1 MAVNDAGCMALLDTG
16 ATVSTI
22 SKSFYDCYL
31 AHTTQL
37 FFMGEHLD
45 IECADG
51 QTLPYLGYVS
61 VNLAT
66 CGLSSNEVL
75 QDCLFLIVPDSD
87 YNTRVPVLIGTNI
100 LSRLMDLLR
109 EEYGSRFLQD
119 ADIQAPFYLAFR
131 CMTLRERQLQRNGNR
146 LAMLKSAE
154 VNRVLIPPNSRV
166 VLDAHMDKKIPYH
179 KVLAMLQSTPNSCIP
194 QDLDV
199 TPTLHYYDF
208 DGTPSISVE
217 ITNVTTRTVSIPPK
231 ALLCEMQPVYLAE
244 LPSSVPVPSR
254 LENILEKVNLSNS
267 LSDEEKMRCQS
278 LIGKYQDIFSTGS
291 TDIGTTDK
299 VQHHIDLSDTTP
311 FKQRYRR
318 IPPSMIEEVRT
329 HVKELL
335 ASGVI
340 RPSHSPF
347 SSNVVLVRKHDGSLR
362 MCVDY
367 RQLNSRTIRDN
378 YALPRIDEILDS
390 LSGNRYFTV
399 LDMKSGYHQIE
410 ILEEHKQRTAF
421 TVGPLGFFEFN
432 KMPFG
437 LANAPATYQR
447 LQEECL
453 GDLHLKFC
461 YIYLDDVIIF
471 SKSIDEHF
479 DRLKLI
485 FDRFRKFGLKLSP
498 KKCQFLMKKVK
509 YIGHIISEEGVQA
522 DPDKINKVKDWPIP
536 KTPDDVRQFLGFAGY
551 YRKFILNFSK
561 IARPLIDIM
570 AVGKKT
576 RGKQKVP
583 PSTWHWGEKQDVA
596 FNTLKERL
604 TSSPVLGF
612 PDFTKP
618 FELHTDASMS
628 GLGAVLYQEQEGAK
642 RVIAYAS
649 RGLSKSERNYPVHK
663 LEFLA
668 LKWSITEK
676 FSDYLTG
683 TKFAVF
689 TDNNPLTYVLTTAKL
704 DATGHRWIAA
714 LSSYD
719 FSITY
724 KPGKMNTDA
733 DILSRLPAKTEMET
747 LDADAIRAITTTGDG
762 QPYIHTLPASP
773 ASCQQLQTSFPNQN
787 ERHIDIKKLQ
797 MEDEVISSVIQLI
810 RDGLKPVPNTAR
822 NEYEA
827 ILHQNFKKL
836 RIQDDILVRQVKV
849 PEDKYQFVLPR
860 EVSHLVLQY
869 LHNDMGHP
877 GRDKTSSLVRERFYW
892 PKMYTDVSKWV
903 EECDRCTK
911 FKTPNNQR
919 AELVSVTTTQPLEM
933 VCMDFLTLEPSKGNI
948 QNVLVLTDHFTKY
961 AVAVPTRNQTAKTT
975 ADAIFNHFVV
985 HYGLPQRLHSDQGAN
1000 FCSKIITELCK
1011 ITGISKSRTTPYHP
1025 MGNGITERFNRTL
1038 ISMLGTLDP
1047 EQKHNWKNYIHPLVH
1062 AYNCTAHDSTGFS
1075 PYYLMFGRQPNL
1087 PVDLVFGINRN
1098 SKSSSLTVYV
1108 EKLKDNLQEAY
1119 KLAETANKNSQVR
1132 QKCHYDTRVRGVTL
1146 MEGDRVLVRVVSFDG
1161 KHKIQD
1167 RWEDHPYIII
1177 KQPNNEIPV
1186 FKVRR
1191 EDGQGRIRTLHRNL
1205 LLPIGTKLASP
1216 TPAPRNRK
1224 RRTIRNQEVEEPTTQ
1239 QKNSDSDEENFLYLT
1254 GLPPVSVELSED
1266 GENSRADTRSG
1277 DDQDS
1282 AQYLDEG
1289 SREDAL
1295 DQSLVTDDPDSSVS
1309 MNNDNNDII
1318 IPLQNPDD
1326 PDNGEIDGENED
1338 DDDDDESP
1346 DTEPVRRST
1355 RVKQKPKWMS
1365 GYVCNQIQSRKWRD
1379 KALFFTQIADKASQL
1394 DKETS
1399 TTLLRLLSND

>member
-1 MAVNDAGCMALLDTG
+1 MAINDTECLALLDTG

-22 SKSFYDCYL
+22 SKSFYDSYL

-37 FFMGEHLD
+37 LPIGEQLEV
-45 IECADG
+45 ECADG
-51 QTLPYLGYVS
+51 QALPYLGYVS
-61 VNLAT
+61 VNFAT
-66 CGLSSNEVL
+66 CGLPSTDVL
-75 QDCLFLIVPDSD
+75 RDCLFLIVPDSD
-87 YNTRVPVLIGTNI
+87 YNTRVPILIGTNI
-100 LSRLMDLLR
+100 LNRLLDILR
-109 EEYGSRFLQD
+109 DEYGSRFLQD
-119 ADIQAPFYLAFR
+119 ADVHAPFYMAFR
-131 CMTLRERQLQRNGNR
+131 CLTLRERQLQRNGNR
-146 LAMLKSAE
+146 LAVLKLAE
-154 VNRVLIPPNSRV
+154 ATRVLIPPNSRV
-166 VLDAHMDKKIPYH
+166 MLDAYLDKKLPYH
-179 KVLAMLQSTPNSCIP
+179 KVLSMLQSTSNSCIP
-194 QDLDV
+194 PDLDV
-199 TPTLHYYDF
+199 TPSLHYYDY
-208 DGTPSISVE
+208 DGTSSISVE
-217 ITNVTTRTVSIPPK
+217 ITNVTTRTVSVPPK
-231 ALLCEMQPVYLAE
+231 ALICEMQPVYLAE
-244 LPSSVPVPSR
+244 LPSTDSVPSK
-254 LENILEKVNLSNS
+254 LENILDKINIGDL
-267 LSDEEKMRCQS
+267 LTDEETDRCRS
-278 LIGKYQDIFSTGS
+278 LIGKYQDIFSTGA

-299 VQHHIDLSDTTP
+299 VQHHIELSDPTP

-340 RPSHSPF
+340 RTSHSPF

-410 ILEEHKQRTAF
+410 IFEEHKQRTAF

-437 LANAPATYQR
+437 LVNAPATYQR

-453 GDLHLKFC
+453 GDLHLKTCF
-461 YIYLDDVIIF
+461 IYLDDVIIF
-471 SKSIDEHF
+471 SRSIEEHF

-485 FDRFRKFGLKLSP
+485 FDRFRRFGLKLSP
-498 KKCQFLMKKVK
+498 KKCHFLMKKVK

-522 DPDKINKVKDWPIP
+522 DPDKIEKVEHWPIP
-536 KTPDDVRQFLGFAGY
+536 TNPEQVRQFLGFAGY
-551 YRKFILNFSK
+551 YRKFIKNFSK

-570 AVGKKT
+570 AVGKKA
-576 RGKQKVP
+576 RGKQRVP
-583 PSTWHWGEKQDVA
+583 PPSWNWGKEQDKA
-596 FNTLKERL
+596 FSTLKERL
-604 TSSPVLGF
+604 TTAPILGY

-628 GLGAVLYQEQEGAK
+628 GLGAVLYQEQDGAK

-649 RGLSKSERNYPVHK
+649 RGLSKSERNYPIHK

-668 LKWSITEK
+668 LKWSVTEK

-683 TKFAVF
+683 AKFAVF

-704 DATGHRWIAA
+704 DATGHRWIAS
-714 LSSYD
+714 LSSYN

-733 DILSRLPAKTEMET
+733 DLLSRLPGKTDRET
-747 LDADAIRAITTTGDG
+747 LDADAIRAITAIGEK
-762 QPYIHTLPASP
+762 QPYIITLPASP
-773 ASCQQLQTSFPNQN
+773 ASCQQLQTTFPNLDG
-787 ERHIDIKKLQ
+787 RHIDLKKLQ
-797 MEDEVISSVIQLI
+797 MEDEVISSVTQLI
-810 RDGLKPVPNTAR
+810 RDGEKPSPNTAR
-822 NEYEA
+822 NEFEA
-827 ILHQNFKKL
+827 ILHQNFKRLGIK
-836 RIQDDILVRQVKV
+836 DDLLIRQIKT
-849 PEDKYQFVLPR
+849 PEDKYQYVIPR

-877 GRDKTSSLVRERFYW
+877 GRDRTSSLVRERFYW
-892 PKMYTDVSKWV
+892 PKMHADITQWID
-903 EECDRCTK
+903 ECDRCIK

-933 VCMDFLTLEPSKGNI
+933 VCMDFMTLEPSKGNI
-948 QNVLVLTDHFTKY
+948 QNILVLTDHFTKY
-961 AVAVPTRNQTAKTT
+961 AVAVPTKNQTAKTT

-1047 EQKHNWKNYIHPLVH
+1047 EQKHNWRNYIYPLVH

-1075 PYYLMFGRQPNL
+1075 PYYLMFGREPNL

-1098 SKSSSLTVYV
+1098 EQSNSLPVYI
-1108 EKLKDNLQEAY
+1108 ENLKQNLQEAY
-1119 KLAETANKNSQVR
+1119 KLAETANKNSQAR

-1146 MEGDRVLVRVVSFDG
+1146 VEGDRVLVKVVSFDG

-1167 RWEDHPYIII
+1167 RWEDHPYIIL
-1177 KQPNNEIPV
+1177 KQPNKEIPV

-1191 EDGQGRIRTLHRNL
+1191 EDGQGRIRVLHRNL
-1205 LLPIGTKLASP
+1205 LLPIGTKLTSP
-1216 TPAPRNRK
+1216 VPAPRTK
-1224 RRTIRNQEVEEPTTQ
+1224 KLRTVRDQKVEAEEPPNQHNT
-1239 QKNSDSDEENFLYLT
+1239 DESDEENDFLYFA
-1254 GLPPVSVELSED
+1254 GQPPVVGDESDVLDD
-1266 GENSRADTRSG
+1266 GRSSDAGTVTG

-1282 AQYLDEG
+1282 VQNLEEG
-1289 SREDAL
+1289 LREDAL
-1295 DQSLVTDDPDSSVS
+1295 NQSTDTDDPEVS
-1309 MNNDNNDII
+1309 THVNNNNVV
-1318 IPLQNPDD
+1318 IPLQIVDD
-1326 PDNGEIDGENED
+1326 PDNDVRDQE
-1338 DDDDDESP
+1338 DESDEIP
-1346 DTEPVRRST
+1346 ERTPVRRST
-1355 RVKQKPKWMS
+1355 RTRTKPNWMNS
-1365 GYVCNQIQSRKWRD
+1365 YICNQIQSSKWRD
-1379 KALFFTQIADKASQL
+1379 KALFFSQIADKASKL

-1399 TTLLRLLSND
+1399 STLLKLLSDD